1 MIFLVVDFFFSYF
14 VRPYCSDMFKKPI
27 KVIGN
32 TKLKKALLKKVRISA
47 EKSFDGFRDLPDE
60 EVAKLIPNKT
70 EAFEITK
77 LKGSRVGYYSYKDV
91 PVFIDSSGV

>member
-1 MIFLVVDFFFSYF
+1 
-14 VRPYCSDMFKKPI
+14 MFKKPI

-60 EVAKLIPNKT
+60 EVAKLIPNKA

-91 PVFIDSSGV
+91 PVFIDSSGVWYSILC